1 MLDQGMD
8 REAEVRAI
16 DALSFPLSGLDHI
29 ISDPLTLPC
38 RVTCIAVRDA
48 VECLLSFI
56 HALLR
61 WRWTCLKSLVLIILR
76 HNASNEDTQRTY
88 PCVRVK

>member
-8 REAEVRAI
+8 REAEVRSI
-16 DALSFPLSGLDHI
+16 DALCFPLSRLDHI

-48 VECLLSFI
+48 VERLLSFI

-61 WRWTCLKSLVLIILR
+61 RRRTCLKSLVLIIQC
-76 HNASNEDTQRTY
+76 HNA
-88 PCVRVK
+88 